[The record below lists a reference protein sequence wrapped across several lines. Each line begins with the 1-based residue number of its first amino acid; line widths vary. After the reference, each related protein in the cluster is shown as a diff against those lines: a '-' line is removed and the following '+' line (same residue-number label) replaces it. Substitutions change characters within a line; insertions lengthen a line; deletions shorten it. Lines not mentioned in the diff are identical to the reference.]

1 MAKAGKDTSI
11 LHGTSIKTKIYIAG
25 LIISVAIMALV
36 YARVAIE
43 SGQDK
48 KYNSYIS
55 EQRLLALHL
64 AEYSYQASLGNSEAF
79 DALERDYH
87 RLEQVIDILDKGEP
101 DGGLPAVP
109 EEVRP
114 AMDRVKE
121 VWSEFDEKVESIIE
135 YKQSMVELQLAIE
148 KIRDTTPALIALS
161 DEVAQEFAR
170 KKYDANSIY
179 IATRQMM
186 LAERILYNVN
196 KILGAEQAVSSIAVA
211 ADQFGRDANTFNR
224 VLYGMLNGNRAIKKV
239 NDRSIR
245 AKVLQVEK
253 KYNELLEYI
262 RIIQE
267 HSSFAYIVKESTRDI
282 IGDMQAGHLKEM
294 EEALEGMS
302 NGFTY
307 LSNSIDLYSK
317 GGDFFGVLA
326 MGFLIFTA
334 VQLRSEG
341 RTRLLRAES
350 ETEKVEQ
357 QNQRN
362 QQAILTLLDELGN
375 LADGDLTVNA
385 TVTEDIT
392 GAIADSF
399 NYAVDATR
407 RLVRAI
413 NETTDQLASA
423 SSEASEMALD
433 VASQSND
440 AANLISDA
448 AQTIYIMSDNIDDI
462 SRSSADLAEE
472 AKRSVAIASKGKST
486 VSETIQ
492 GMESIRENIQD
503 TSKRIKR
510 LGESSQQIGEII
522 NLINDIAEQTSIL
535 ALNASIQAAMAGES
549 GRGFA
554 IVADEVQQLAER
566 AGNSTRQIETII
578 KGIQTDT
585 NEAIA
590 SMEQSTVGVVKGA
603 NLAKA
608 AGEDLSEIEHVSL
621 RLADLIFDISSS
633 AQAHSSEQ
641 GVIAENMRAIQS
653 TAAKAAEEIGQ
664 TVQIISNLTELS
676 NDLKKSV
683 AGFKLP
689 N

>member
-1 MAKAGKDTSI
+1 MAKAGKSASK
-11 LHGTSIKTKIYIAG
+11 LYGTSTRTKVYIAG
-25 LIISVAIMALV
+25 LIISVVAMITI
-36 YARVAIE
+36 YATVAVRT
-43 SGQDK
+43 SHDK
-48 KYNSYIS
+48 QYAAYIA

-64 AEYSYQASLGNSEAF
+64 AEYSYQASLGNANAF
-79 DALERDYH
+79 DTLDRSYQRFGEILRILIEGNEAENLPPAPDVVQQP
-87 RLEQVIDILDKGEP
+87 LMQVKDAWTEY
-101 DGGLPAVP
+101 
-109 EEVRP
+109 
-114 AMDRVKE
+114 
-121 VWSEFDEKVESIIE
+121 DEKIVSIIK
-135 YKQSMVELQLAIE
+135 YKESMVVLHQAIQ

-161 DEVAQEFAR
+161 DDVAQEMSR
-170 KKYDANSIY
+170 KRYDTNSIY

-186 LAERILYNVN
+186 LAERILFNVN
-196 KILGAEQAVSSIAVA
+196 KILSGDEGVSTIAVA

-224 VLYGMLNGNRAIKKV
+224 VLYGMLNGNSTIKKV
-239 NDRSIR
+239 QDRTIR
-245 AKVLQVEK
+245 SKILLVEK
-253 KYNELLEYI
+253 KYNELLDFI
-262 RIIQE
+262 RVIQE

-282 IGDMQAGHLKEM
+282 IGDMSSGHLRDTEN
-294 EEALEGMS
+294 AL
-302 NGFTY
+302 NNLNRAFTY
-307 LSNSIDLYSK
+307 SSQDMEFY
-317 GGDFFGVLA
+317 GDAGDIAAVLA
-326 MGFLIFTA
+326 MGFLAFTA
-334 VQLRSEG
+334 IQ
-341 RTRLLRAES
+341 LRAEGVS
-350 ETEKVEQ
+350 RLRQAEAETEKVEQ

-407 RLVRAI
+407 RLVKAI
-413 NETTDQLASA
+413 NQTTDHVASA
-423 SSEASEMALD
+423 AREASEMALD
-433 VASQSND
+433 VAAQSSD
-440 AANLISDA
+440 SAHLISDA
-448 AQTIYIMSDNIDDI
+448 AQSIYIMSDNIDDI
-462 SRSSADLAEE
+462 SRNSAELAEE

-590 SMEQSTVGVVKGA
+590 SMEQSTVGVVNGA

-608 AGEDLSEIEHVSL
+608 AGEDLSHIEQVSL

-633 AQAHSSEQ
+633 TQHHSSEQ
-641 GVIAENMRAIQS
+641 GVIAENMRAIQA
-653 TAAKAAEEIGQ
+653 TASKTAEEIGQ
-664 TVQIISNLTELS
+664 TVQIISNLAELA

-689 N
+689 S

>member
-1 MAKAGKDTSI
+1 
-11 LHGTSIKTKIYIAG
+11 
-25 LIISVAIMALV
+25 
-36 YARVAIE
+36 
-43 SGQDK
+43 
-48 KYNSYIS
+48 
-55 EQRLLALHL
+55 
-64 AEYSYQASLGNSEAF
+64 
-79 DALERDYH
+79 
-87 RLEQVIDILDKGEP
+87 
-101 DGGLPAVP
+101 
-109 EEVRP
+109 
-114 AMDRVKE
+114 
-121 VWSEFDEKVESIIE
+121 
-135 YKQSMVELQLAIE
+135 
-148 KIRDTTPALIALS
+148 
-161 DEVAQEFAR
+161 
-170 KKYDANSIY
+170 
-179 IATRQMM
+179 
-186 LAERILYNVN
+186 
-196 KILGAEQAVSSIAVA
+196 
-211 ADQFGRDANTFNR
+211 
-224 VLYGMLNGNRAIKKV
+224 MLNGNSTINRV
-239 NDRSIR
+239 RDRTIR
-245 AKVLQVEK
+245 TKVLQVEK
-253 KYNELLEYI
+253 KYKELLEYI
-262 RIIQE
+262 RVIQE

-282 IGDMQAGHLKEM
+282 IGDLNTGHLNEM
-294 EEALEGMS
+294 ESALEGLADAFAYIS
-302 NGFTY
+302 R
-307 LSNSIDLYSK
+307 SIDLYSK
-317 GGDFFGVLA
+317 WGDIFAVLA
-326 MGFLIFTA
+326 MGFLALTA
-334 VQLRSEG
+334 IQLRSEG
-341 RTRLLRAES
+341 QSRLLLAEA

-413 NETTDQLASA
+413 NETTDQVAGA
-423 SSEASEMALD
+423 ASEASEMALD
-433 VASQSND
+433 VATQSND
-440 AANLISDA
+440 AAKLISDA
-448 AQTIYIMSDNIDDI
+448 AQSIYIMSDNIDDI
-462 SRSSADLAEE
+462 SRNSADLAEE
-472 AKRSVAIASKGKST
+472 AKRSVAIASKGKT
-486 VSETIQ
+486 GVNETIQ

-590 SMEQSTVGVVKGA
+590 SMEQSTIGVVSGA

-608 AGEDLSEIEHVSL
+608 AGEDLSEIEQVSL

-641 GVIAENMRAIQS
+641 GVIAENMRSIQG
-653 TAAKAAEEIGQ
+653 TATKAAEEIGQ
-664 TVQIISNLTELS
+664 TVQIINNLADLS
-676 NDLKKSV
+676 SELKKSV

-689 N
+689 S